1 MTRDQAAQF
10 VDELYDSWYARL
22 LGYAIRLARMRSSA
36 EEVVQEVFFDL
47 YKALR
52 AGQKVEY
59 PKAWTMCVVRR
70 KLSQRLGESFGADQP
85 HEDIAT
91 AEPAGEWAHAVEEA
105 VDCERV
111 RARLG
116 LLSPRE
122 HEVLMLRLESM
133 RYREI
138 AEALG
143 ISINSVNTLL
153 ARALEKL
160 QRAMKAP
167 RAATAREGKA
177 L

>member
-1 MTRDQAAQF
+1 MTRDQAARF
-10 VDELYDSWYARL
+10 VDELYDFWYPRL
-22 LGYAIRLARMRSSA
+22 LGYATRLAPMRSSA
-36 EEVVQEVFFDL
+36 EEVVQEAFFDL

-70 KLSQRLGESFGADQP
+70 KMSQRLGEEFGADQA
-85 HEDIAT
+85 HEAIES
-91 AEPAGEWAHAVEEA
+91 AEPWGEWVHAVEEA

-160 QRAMKAP
+160 QRAMRAP
-167 RAATAREGKA
+167 NAAPARERKA